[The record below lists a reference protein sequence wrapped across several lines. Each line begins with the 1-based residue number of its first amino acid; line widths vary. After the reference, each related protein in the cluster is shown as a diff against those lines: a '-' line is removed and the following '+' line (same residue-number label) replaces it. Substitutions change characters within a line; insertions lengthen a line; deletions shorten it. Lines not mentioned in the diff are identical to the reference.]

1 MIAIEVD
8 VPATLLSGGAKRLG
22 KICTNNTTANAAKDM
37 ENNTLCN
44 ISLSFLRPRKLRIK
58 APLVKSFLMCYIIG
72 ETVMSYVPSLSWGK
86 GSHIPLP
93 YLYRSSD
100 V

>member
-8 VPATLLSGGAKRLG
+8 VPPTLLSGGFKRLG
-22 KICTNNTTANAAKDM
+22 KICTNRITAIAAKAM
-37 ENNTLCN
+37 ENMELWK
-44 ISLSFLRPRKLRIK
+44 ISLSFLLPRKLRIK
-58 APLVKSFLMCYIIG
+58 TPLVKSFLMCYIIG